1 MQILDFTENK
11 LKFFTEHVWIS
22 LFLVCIGGLVLR
34 LFYFPYNLPIILDG
48 LYYFWFAYDVS
59 MVGHLPTEYYIE
71 NDGWPIFLGWLLKF
85 FHFENFLDYMTFQR
99 TITSILSIVT
109 ALPIFLLCKKFFNEK
124 YALVGAAVFIFE
136 PRLIQNSL
144 SGVTEPLY
152 LLLIT
157 SSLALFFSSNKK
169 LIFMSFGIVGLATI
183 VRSEAIFLFLAFSIL
198 YIVRFRKDWKMAT
211 RYVFAISIFLL
222 VLLPSVTYRMDNYG
236 GDGILT
242 KVIRAQ
248 SEINVSTYN
257 ENSDWVS
264 FGVDGGINTIKFLGW
279 DLIPIFIFFV
289 PVGFILVIKKRNF
302 QNLSIILILF
312 IMLGPAWFSYL
323 NNSDTRFLFVLYPI
337 FCVLSLFTIKKF
349 ASKFEKK
356 NIIVGMI
363 IIGIFF
369 GSVSFLEY
377 KKTDYVL
384 ERDAFEIAGIVSQTT
399 GGINSSTEISK
410 YIKSAEINRKWPDL
424 PNLSSDGSIPSDT
437 KSISDESLTSVK
449 DFIANSKIE
458 GLTHLVIDEKT
469 KNKGLKDVFY
479 HSDKYPYLEIKYDSK
494 EEGKKIWVKVFKINF
509 EELTDS

>member
-59 MVGHLPTEYYIE
+59 MIGHLPTEYYIE
-71 NDGWPIFLGWLLKF
+71 NDGWPIFLGSLLKF

-99 TITSILSIVT
+99 IITCILSIVT
-109 ALPIFLLCKKFFNEK
+109 ALPIFLLCKKFFNAK
-124 YALVGAAVFIFE
+124 YALVGAAIFIFE
-136 PRLIQNSL
+136 PRLVQNSL
-144 SGVTEPLY
+144 TGITEPLY
-152 LLLIT
+152 LLLIS
-157 SSLALFFSSNKK
+157 SSLVLFFSSNKK
-169 LIFMSFGIVGLATI
+169 FIFISFGFVALATI
-183 VRSEAIFLFLAFSIL
+183 VRSEALFLFIVFSIL
-198 YIVRFRKDWKMAT
+198 YIIKFRVDRKMIAKYT
-211 RYVFAISIFLL
+211 IAILIFVL
-222 VLLPSVTYRMDNYG
+222 VLLPSVSYRIDNYG
-236 GDGILT
+236 HDGILN
-242 KVIRAQ
+242 KVIRSQ
-248 SEINVSTYN
+248 SEIMSSANNVS
-257 ENSDWVS
+257 SDWIS
-264 FGVDGGINTIKFLGW
+264 FVTNGLINTIKFLGW

-289 PVGFILVIKKRNF
+289 PIGFILVVKEKKF
-302 QNLSIILILF
+302 QGLSVISIII
-312 IMLGPAWFSYL
+312 IMLGPALFAYL
-323 NNSDTRFLFVLYPI
+323 NNSDTRFLFVLYPL
-337 FCVLSLFTIKKF
+337 FCVLSIFTIKKF
-349 ASKFEKK
+349 SNKFKMK
-356 NIIVGMI
+356 NIILGII
-363 IIGIFF
+363 IIGIFV
-369 GSVSFLEY
+369 GSIIFLEY

-469 KNKGLKDVFY
+469 KNTGLKDVFY